1 MSTRE
6 RHERLLSDL
15 WGVLLAVDFEADP
28 DADAI
33 YRTVSAAYD
42 EVERITA
49 ARNPDIDTPH
59 GRAGTRYP

>member
-1 MSTRE
+1 
-6 RHERLLSDL
+6 L